1 MVGRFVLALLVAGSF
16 ALGEGGFAGAF
27 LEYGPAP
34 RSLAMG
40 GAFSAVGDDAEASYY
55 NPAGLYQLNAQEL
68 ILAHSQLYGARMEY
82 IGYALPTKG
91 LGTFGLTLLNYGA
104 EGIESRTPENYKLE
118 DYIFAE
124 NAYIA
129 SYAYNPWSMLG
140 FGANLKL
147 ITKNLAE
154 YSDVGVGADV
164 GALLRWP
171 RPMSFAVAVQNVIEP
186 SLKLSHVEDV
196 YPRTVRAGT
205 AVRLLD
211 GRAIIALDATMP
223 IVMEFDESTGYQ
235 TARFVPHPEP
245 HGGVEFQVVPS
256 ILVSRIGIDPDLIT
270 LGLGVQRY
278 WGKMGL
284 GVDYAF
290 VLHYQSKY
298 NLPPTH
304 KVGAFLSFSG
314 FRVWIDAQPSLF
326 SPTPEDKQ
334 NILWMDVRLMTRAP
348 VKRWQVLIKN
358 HLGEVV
364 RSYSGWDQP
373 PLRMT
378 WDGLDDAGRLVSD
391 GRYYYGIVVV
401 DQRNRAL
408 AFEGSLTEV
417 RTRGPEG
424 KLEIRPNQQ

>member
-1 MVGRFVLALLVAGSF
+1 
-16 ALGEGGFAGAF
+16 
-27 LEYGPAP
+27 
-34 RSLAMG
+34 
-40 GAFSAVGDDAEASYY
+40 
-55 NPAGLYQLNAQEL
+55 
-68 ILAHSQLYGARMEY
+68 
-82 IGYALPTKG
+82 
-91 LGTFGLTLLNYGA
+91 
-104 EGIESRTPENYKLE
+104 
-118 DYIFAE
+118 
-124 NAYIA
+124 
-129 SYAYNPWSMLG
+129 
-140 FGANLKL
+140 
-147 ITKNLAE
+147 
-154 YSDVGVGADV
+154 
-164 GALLRWP
+164 
-171 RPMSFAVAVQNVIEP
+171 MSFAVAIQNALEP
-186 SLKLSHVEDV
+186 SLTLSHVEDV

-223 IVMEFDESTGYQ
+223 IVMELDAATGYQ
-235 TARFVPHPEP
+235 TSQFVPHPVP
-245 HGGVEFQVVPS
+245 HGGVEFQIVPS
-256 ILVSRIGIDPDLIT
+256 ILVSRVGIDPNLIAV
-270 LGLGVQRY
+270 GLGVQRY

-290 VLHYQSKY
+290 LLHYQSKY

-314 FRVWIDAQPSLF
+314 FRVWIYAQPSLF

-334 NILWMDVRLMTRAP
+334 NVLWMDVRLMTRAP

-408 AFEGSLTEV
+408 AFDGSLTEV